1 MNIEL
6 LREEA
11 SKILPKINI
20 NEMQKTYLDIKKI
33 NINEYLRESQI
44 PENSIIVLR
53 EDEERTKLSLINVD
67 IDIIDTQ
74 NRIINMKTLLKGK
87 EISKAKNL
95 GKSILNILNIDNY
108 SKENY
113 EEIIKRRKKEK
124 EKEKKSENIQ
134 KIDGKEKN
142 EKKEEDKKS
151 EKEEKDT
158 EDKERDDKSDKE
170 WWWKR

>member
-11 SKILPKINI
+11 LKILPHINI

-33 NINEYLRESQI
+33 NINEFLRESEI
-44 PENSIIVLR
+44 PKNSIIVLC

-67 IDIIDTQ
+67 IDMIDTQ
-74 NRIINMKTLLKGK
+74 NRITNLKTLLQGK
-87 EISKAKNL
+87 EISKAKYL

-108 SKENY
+108 SKKNY

-124 EKEKKSENIQ
+124 EKNQ
-134 KIDGKEKN
+134 KIY
-142 EKKEEDKKS
+142 KK
-151 EKEEKDT
+151 
-158 EDKERDDKSDKE
+158 
-170 WWWKR
+170 